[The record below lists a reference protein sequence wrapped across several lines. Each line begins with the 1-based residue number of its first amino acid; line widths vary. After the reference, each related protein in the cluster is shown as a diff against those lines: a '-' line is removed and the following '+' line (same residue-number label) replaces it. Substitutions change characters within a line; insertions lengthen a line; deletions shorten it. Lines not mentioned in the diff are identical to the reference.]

1 MAKFQNK
8 LLLSDY
14 DNTLHYTEATL
25 REGVPLP
32 PINPRNLEAIRYW
45 IEEGGRFSV
54 ATGRTLAAF
63 RNQAAGIPMN
73 APAVV
78 DNGGAIYDF
87 ASEKYLVK
95 NILAASALD
104 CIASVMEA
112 FSQVSLELYRENGLV
127 QVMRPTDWNRQ
138 HAMLTG
144 LPFQVVERLEEPD
157 LPMIKA
163 LFVAERTVLDQVKAF
178 LERTGQA
185 ADCELIFSTDH
196 LLELT
201 AKGADKGKMALRL
214 KTLCGCDAL
223 YCVGDHAND
232 LPLLG
237 AADRAFA
244 PANAIAKVLSSGA
257 AAVCH
262 CLDGALGD
270 VVDILDRELG

>member
-1 MAKFQNK
+1 MGKFQNR

-32 PINPRNLEAIRYW
+32 PVSPRNLEAIRYW
-45 IEEGGRFSV
+45 MAEGGRFSA

-63 RNQAAGIPMN
+63 RKQAAGIPMN

-78 DNGGAIYDF
+78 DNGGAVYDF
-87 ASEKYLVK
+87 ASERYLVK
-95 NILAASALD
+95 NFLADSALHA
-104 CIASVMEA
+104 IAAVMEA
-112 FSQVSLELYRENGLV
+112 FPQVSLELYHEDALV

-144 LPFQVVERLEEPD
+144 LPFQVVERLEAPD
-157 LPMIKA
+157 KPMIKA
-163 LFVAERTVLDQVKAF
+163 LFVSDRASLDQVKAF
-178 LERTGQA
+178 LDRTGQA

-201 AKGADKGKMALRL
+201 AKGADKGKMALRV
-214 KTLCGCDAL
+214 KELCGCDAL
-223 YCVGDHAND
+223 YCVGDHSND
-232 LPLLG
+232 LPLLR

-244 PANAIAKVLSSGA
+244 PANAIPEVLSSGA
-257 AAVCH
+257 TAVCH
-262 CLDGALGD
+262 CLDGAIGD
-270 VVDILDRELG
+270 VVDILDRELV